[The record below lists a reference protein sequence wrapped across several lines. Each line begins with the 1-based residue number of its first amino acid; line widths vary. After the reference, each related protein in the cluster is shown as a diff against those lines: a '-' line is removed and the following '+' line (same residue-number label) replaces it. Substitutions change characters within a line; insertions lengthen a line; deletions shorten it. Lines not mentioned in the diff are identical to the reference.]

1 MLLKIDFKTVNTVL
15 AHAFNLKICF
25 KYAVVGIVYLVVCGL
40 FLTVKFS
47 CLFTAVAVAVLA
59 SLLKVPNASQET
71 FRGRFEHWP
80 FVREKLTLHQRETE
94 KDEGP
99 ISL

>member
-1 MLLKIDFKTVNTVL
+1 MSFKIDFKILKTVL
-15 AHAFNLKICF
+15 SHAFNLKICF
-25 KYAVVGIVYLVVCGL
+25 KYAVVCIVYLVVCGL
-40 FLTVKFS
+40 CLTVKFS
-47 CLFTAVAVAVLA
+47 CLFTADAVLA

-80 FVREKLTLHQRETE
+80 FVREKLALRQRETE
-94 KDEGP
+94 KEEGP